1 MCGGVAPVGGVGD
14 GCGARH
20 ARHAGHGRI
29 GRDGAIQVE
38 GEGGLAAAAV
48 QVGLAFGEV
57 VLHALDVVG
66 AGVLVAVEAEG
77 PLLGVCLILK
87 APLADCGYSSVR
99 DGMG

>member
-1 MCGGVAPVGGVGD
+1 MRGGVAPVGGLGD
-14 GCGARH
+14 GRGARY
-20 ARHAGHGRI
+20 AGHGRV

-66 AGVLVAVEAEG
+66 AGVLVTVEAEG

-87 APLADCGYSSVR
+87 VPLADCGYS
-99 DGMG
+99 MGCWLPS

>member
-1 MCGGVAPVGGVGD
+1 MCGGVAPVGGIGD
-14 GCGARH
+14 GRGAW
-20 ARHAGHGRI
+20 HAGHGRV

-38 GEGGLAAAAV
+38 REGGLAAAAV

-87 APLADCGYSSVR
+87 AALADYGY
-99 DGMG
+99 GMGCWLPS